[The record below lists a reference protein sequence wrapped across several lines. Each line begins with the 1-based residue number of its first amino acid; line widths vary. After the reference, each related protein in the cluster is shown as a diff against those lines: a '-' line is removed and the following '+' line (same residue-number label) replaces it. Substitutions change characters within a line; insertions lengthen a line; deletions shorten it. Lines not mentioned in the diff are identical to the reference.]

1 MRRPRFFLDTNVLV
15 SAVLFGGTPARL
27 LDAVRDGIV
36 QGVVSLHVLSEFV
49 DVLIRPR
56 FGIDET
62 TAVALAEEIASF
74 TEVVPLMVAS
84 GSWVV
89 DVDDDPVVEAALVG
103 RATHLVTGD
112 LRIHEVSVE
121 GIRVVTPAQAAEV
134 LDARSTSEAAS
145 SD

>member
-1 MRRPRFFLDTNVLV
+1 
-15 SAVLFGGTPARL
+15 
-27 LDAVRDGIV
+27 
-36 QGVVSLHVLSEFV
+36 
-49 DVLIRPR
+49 
-56 FGIDET
+56 
-62 TAVALAEEIASF
+62 
-74 TEVVPLMVAS
+74 
-84 GSWVV
+84 V

-134 LDARSTSEAAS
+134 LDARSTIEAAS